1 MFDKRDYRRYKNVK
15 RDDIYPKVC
24 DFWAR
29 QGFYVAQLSPFQIR
43 GESYHQKIG
52 LRREFYLRLD
62 EQDGNTYIDLQFQA
76 KISDE
81 GAVGGVAA
89 AVIFWPVAV
98 VGGALSYSEYEK
110 EANSLMYNFWIFV
123 DQLTNQRGEL
133 PPGWR
138 PPEPSLFSSPAP
150 QPGPPPP
157 NRQYYQ
163 QHPLDQKQEPPKDN
177 KVKEDKN
184 PTDTDIKS
192 STPPEELSPSKE
204 TAPCKNCGA
213 LLPNNWKACPYCGTL
228 KE

>member
-1 MFDKRDYRRYKNVK
+1 MYKNVK

-29 QGFYVAQLSPFQIR
+29 QGFHVAQLSPFQIR

-62 EQDGNTYIDLQFQA
+62 ESDGNTYIDLQFQA
-76 KISDE
+76 RISDE

-89 AVIFWPVAV
+89 TVIFWPVAV

-110 EANSLMYNFWIFV
+110 EANNLMYNFWIYV

-138 PPEPSLFSSPAP
+138 PPEPSFFSSPT
-150 QPGPPPP
+150 PPPP
-157 NRQYYQ
+157 PPQPTQQYNQ
-163 QHPLDQKQEPPKDN
+163 PHPLDQKRDQPDVD
-177 KVKEDKN
+177 KVE
-184 PTDTDIKS
+184 KS
-192 STPPEELSPSKE
+192 KTSTESKTSTPPKELSPSQE
-204 TAPCKNCGA
+204 TAPCGSCGA

-228 KE
+228 K